1 MQAIVYP
8 LRPRAP
14 FHFGVRG
21 VGVEATA
28 LTARSDSLFS
38 ALCITLREL
47 YGEAELTGFLGQF
60 PTRDN
65 PARDLPL
72 LLSSG
77 LPYAGE
83 IRFYPRPLLP
93 VPGLER
99 DPAEQ
104 KHQKKITFVSETIF
118 RAWVGG
124 DDVLQHYDR
133 SEDGNLLHG
142 GQVWVTADER
152 AALSKS
158 ERFLDEDTG
167 QVRMWTVGDVPRVTV
182 DRISS
187 SSSVY
192 QAGQVRFAPGAGLY
206 LLVVWRDDGWR
217 DRFWEVL
224 QVLGDAG
231 IGGERSSGY
240 GLFTPQEPQSV
251 DLPDVEKADRWVMLS
266 SCWPLPGQEGILG
279 AGAAYHLENRRGW
292 MDSPDG
298 RNLRRKSVRMI
309 EPGSVLRALPD
320 QTTYGGLADVTP
332 DIFTTHPV
340 WRYGLALS
348 VGYSRTMG
356 GKDDG

>member
-1 MQAIVYP
+1 MQTMAYP
-8 LRPRAP
+8 LQPRAP

-47 YGEAELTGFLGQF
+47 YGLDALERFLTQF
-60 PTRDN
+60 PTRAN
-65 PARDLPL
+65 PNRDPPL
-72 LLSSG
+72 LLSAG
-77 LPYAGE
+77 LPYAGG

-93 VPGLER
+93 VPGLEGA
-99 DPAEQ
+99 PAEQ

-142 GQVWVTADER
+142 ERVWVTADER
-152 AALSKS
+152 ASLSKS
-158 ERFLDEDTG
+158 KRFLDEDTG
-167 QVRMWTVGDVPRVTV
+167 QPRMWTVGDVPRVTV

-206 LLVVWRDDGWR
+206 LLVVWQDDGWR
-217 DRFWEVL
+217 DRFWELL

-240 GLFTPQEPQSV
+240 GLFTPLEPFPV
-251 DLPDVEKADRWVMLS
+251 DLPGMEGSSRWMTLS

-279 AGAAYHLENRRGW
+279 PGAAYHLENRRGW

-309 EPGSVLRALPD
+309 EPGSVLQTLPD
-320 QTTYGGLADVTP
+320 QAVCGGLADVTP

-340 WRYGLALS
+340 WRYGLALP
-348 VGYSRTMG
+348 VGYNRAMG
-356 GKDDG
+356 GEGDG

>member
-1 MQAIVYP
+1 MQAMAYP

-28 LTARSDSLFS
+28 LMARSDSLFS

-47 YGEAELTGFLGQF
+47 YGKAELTRFLGQF

-65 PARDLPL
+65 PARDPPL
-72 LLSSG
+72 LLSAG

-83 IRFYPRPLLP
+83 VRFLPRPLLP
-93 VPGLER
+93 VPGLESA
-99 DPAEQ
+99 PTEQ
-104 KHQKKITFVSETIF
+104 KYQKKIAFVSETIF

-124 DDVLQHYDR
+124 GDVLQYYER
-133 SEDGNLLHG
+133 RNLLHG

-152 AALSKS
+152 AALSGFDD
-158 ERFLDEDTG
+158 FLDEDTG
-167 QVRMWTVGDVPRVTV
+167 RVRMWVVGDVPRVTV
-182 DRISS
+182 DRVSS

-206 LLVVWRDDGWR
+206 LLVGWRDDEWR
-217 DRFWEVL
+217 DRFRELL

-240 GLFTPQEPQSV
+240 GLFTPLKPQPV
-251 DLPDVEKADRWVMLS
+251 TLPDADGTARWVTLS
-266 SCWPLPGQEGILG
+266 SCWPLPGQEGILEP
-279 AGAAYHLENRRGW
+279 GAAYRLENRRGW

-298 RNLRRKSVRMI
+298 RNLRRKSVHML
-309 EPGSVLRALPD
+309 EPGSVLCTLPE
-320 QTTYGGLADVTP
+320 QTVYGGLADVTP
-332 DIFTTHPV
+332 KVFKAHTV
-340 WRYGLALS
+340 WRYGLALP
-348 VGYSRTMG
+348 VGYEQAMG
-356 GKDDG
+356 GEGDG